1 MSGNRTLTR
10 LSGIV
15 SIVSLT
21 VATEN
26 QYANAVLPEGI
37 LVKKSDGVIYRTD
50 GTHAIRDLIP
60 VADQVLTNVEK
71 IALSNAFSTGSYA
84 IAPGGVVVHGNNGKI
99 SDNSLNIVASGKI
112 KSSYL
117 SDFVSNG
124 MIKYAVLPEDVKTSF
139 IVVNTYRDL
148 LNLSA
153 EDRKKIIVIDSSGDP
168 NNGSAGN
175 SIYYY
180 HNGSWQ
186 NVIMV
191 ANASVTYENVQ
202 AVSGVM
208 YDHPL
213 HLKTDDSNIH
223 ALLDALVIGEVVPDE
238 PDDPTPVDPDEPTPD
253 DPDEPDNPPEQPT
266 HDEHPSPIEQDYAT
280 IINAIEAA
288 EGADAPDLYIEQD
301 KPYSYMLIVDGSIFD
316 NPEQITV
323 TVTDTTSNTT
333 GTLQLTMVANDDPNI
348 FVGGYER
355 DSSDGMHTV
364 IDDNTSRFNNEHN
377 ITIMITDGTKTA
389 ILSGTVADCI
399 SGYSA
404 SRAGVYKS
412 YSSIK
417 FVPGYTGTD
426 TQRWSITS

>member
-60 VADQVLTNVEK
+60 VADQVLTSVEK
-71 IALSNAFSTGSYA
+71 IALSNAFSTGSYV
-84 IAPGGVVVHGNNGKI
+84 IAPGGVVVHGSNGKI
-99 SDNSLNIVASGKI
+99 NDSSLNIVASGKI

-153 EDRKKIIVIDSSGDP
+153 EDRKKLIIVIDSSGDP
-168 NNGSAGN
+168 TNSSSGN

-191 ANASVTYENVQ
+191 ANASVTYESVQ

-223 ALLDALVIGEVVPDE
+223 ALLDALVIGEVIPDE
-238 PDDPTPVDPDEPTPD
+238 PDDPTPVDPDEPTPPVTTHDETPDYIGTGWVNFINGLNAALTAPVPDVYVEDANYSDYVTIESNELNLAQTEYTITNTTTNDIIVLPVTSIVANTTGIAVVEYDRD
-253 DPDEPDNPPEQPT
+253 DPDIHELLY
-266 HDEHPSPIEQDYAT
+266 PSTGKTRVKNEILHLVISDGT
-280 IINAIEAA
+280 LTFTKDITRNNCF
-288 EGADAPDLYIEQD
+288 DDLYCPGEI
-301 KPYSYMLIVDGSIFD
+301 STD
-316 NPEQITV
+316 N
-323 TVTDTTSNTT
+323 
-333 GTLQLTMVANDDPNI
+333 GW
-348 FVGGYER
+348 
-355 DSSDGMHTV
+355 SSD
-364 IDDNTSRFNNEHN
+364 N
-377 ITIMITDGTKTA
+377 IA
-389 ILSGTVADCI
+389 
-399 SGYSA
+399 GYLL
-404 SRAGVYKS
+404 
-412 YSSIK
+412 
-417 FVPGYTGTD
+417 
-426 TQRWSITS
+426 

>member
-21 VATEN
+21 VTTEN

-71 IALSNAFSTGSYA
+71 IALSNAFSTGSYV
-84 IAPGGVVVHGNNGKI
+84 IAPGGVVVHGSNGKI
-99 SDNSLNIVASGKI
+99 NDSSLNIVASGKI

-153 EDRKKIIVIDSSGDP
+153 EDRKKLIIVIDSSGDP

-191 ANASVTYENVQ
+191 ANASVTYESVQ

-223 ALLDALVIGEVVPDE
+223 AILDALVIGEVV
-238 PDDPTPVDPDEPTPD
+238 PDEPTPD

-288 EGADAPDLYIEQD
+288 ESADSPDLYIEQNE
-301 KPYSYMLIVDGSIFD
+301 PYSYMLIVDGSIFD
-316 NPEQITV
+316 NPEQITI
-323 TVTDTTSNTT
+323 TVTDTASNTT
-333 GTLQLTMVANDDPNI
+333 GTLQLTMVADDNPNV
-348 FVGGYER
+348 FVGGYES
-355 DSSDGMHTV
+355 DGSDGMHEVINNNTYSNNVTV
-364 IDDNTSRFNNEHN
+364 
-377 ITIMITDGTKTA
+377 MITDGTKTA
-389 ILSGTVADCI
+389 ILSGTASDCI
-399 SGYSA
+399 CGYGA

-412 YSSIK
+412 SRSIK
-417 FVPGYTGTD
+417 FVPGYTATD

>member
-50 GTHAIRDLIP
+50 GTHTIRDLIP

-71 IALSNAFSTGSYA
+71 IALSNAFSTGSYV
-84 IAPGGVVVHGNNGKI
+84 IAPGGVVVHGSNGKI
-99 SDNSLNIVASGKI
+99 NDNSLNIVASGKI

-153 EDRKKIIVIDSSGDP
+153 EDRKKLIIVIDSSGDP

-191 ANASVTYENVQ
+191 ANASVTYESVQ

-223 ALLDALVIGEVVPDE
+223 ALLDALVIGEVIPDE

-253 DPDEPDNPPEQPT
+253 DPDEPDVPVEPVSN
-266 HDEHPSPIEQDYAT
+266 HDETPDYIGTGWVNFINGLNAALTAPVPDVYVDDVNYSDYVTIESNELNLAQTEYT
-280 IINAIEAA
+280 ITNTTTNDI
-288 EGADAPDLYIEQD
+288 
-301 KPYSYMLIVDGSIFD
+301 IVLPVTSI
-316 NPEQITV
+316 V
-323 TVTDTTSNTT
+323 ANTT
-333 GTLQLTMVANDDPNI
+333 GIAIVEYDRDDPDI
-348 FVGGYER
+348 YELLYPSTGKTR
-355 DSSDGMHTV
+355 VKNEILHLVISDGTLTFTKDITRNNCFDDLYCPGEISTDNGWSSD
-364 IDDNTSRFNNEHN
+364 N
-377 ITIMITDGTKTA
+377 IA
-389 ILSGTVADCI
+389 
-399 SGYSA
+399 GYLL
-404 SRAGVYKS
+404 
-412 YSSIK
+412 
-417 FVPGYTGTD
+417 
-426 TQRWSITS
+426 

>member
-50 GTHAIRDLIP
+50 GTHTIRDLIP

-71 IALSNAFSTGSYA
+71 IALSNAFSTGSYV
-84 IAPGGVVVHGNNGKI
+84 IAPGGVVVHGSNGKI
-99 SDNSLNIVASGKI
+99 SDSSLNIVASGKI

-153 EDRKKIIVIDSSGDP
+153 EDRKKLIIVIDSSGDP

-191 ANASVTYENVQ
+191 ANANVTYESVQ

-223 ALLDALVIGEVVPDE
+223 ALLDALVIGEVIPDE
-238 PDDPTPVDPDEPTPD
+238 PDDPTPVDPDEPDPD
-253 DPDEPDNPPEQPT
+253 NPDEPDVPVEPVSN
-266 HDEHPSPIEQDYAT
+266 HDETPDYIGTGWVNFINGLNAALTAPVPDVYVEDANYSDYVTIESNELNLAQTEYT
-280 IINAIEAA
+280 ITNTTTNDI
-288 EGADAPDLYIEQD
+288 
-301 KPYSYMLIVDGSIFD
+301 IVLPVTSI
-316 NPEQITV
+316 V
-323 TVTDTTSNTT
+323 ANTT
-333 GTLQLTMVANDDPNI
+333 GIAIVEYDRDDPDI
-348 FVGGYER
+348 YELLYPSTGKR
-355 DSSDGMHTV
+355 SVKNEILHLVISDGTLTFTKDITRNNCFDDLYCPGEISTDNGWSSD
-364 IDDNTSRFNNEHN
+364 N
-377 ITIMITDGTKTA
+377 IA
-389 ILSGTVADCI
+389 
-399 SGYSA
+399 GYLL
-404 SRAGVYKS
+404 
-412 YSSIK
+412 
-417 FVPGYTGTD
+417 
-426 TQRWSITS
+426 

>member
-71 IALSNAFSTGSYA
+71 IALSNAFSTGSYV
-84 IAPGGVVVHGNNGKI
+84 IAPGGVVVHGSNGKI
-99 SDNSLNIVASGKI
+99 NDSSLNIVASGKI

-153 EDRKKIIVIDSSGDP
+153 EDRKKLIVVIDSSGDP
-168 NNGSAGN
+168 ANSSSGN

-223 ALLDALVIGEVVPDE
+223 ALLDALVIGEVIPDE

-253 DPDEPDNPPEQPT
+253 DPDNPPEQPT

-280 IINAIEAA
+280 IITAIEAA
-288 EGADAPDLYIEQD
+288 ADADSPDLYIEQD
-301 KPYSYMLIVDGSIFD
+301 ELYSYMLIVDGSIFD

-333 GTLQLTMVANDDPNI
+333 GTLQLTMVANDNPNI
-348 FVGGYER
+348 FVGGYES
-355 DSSDGMHTV
+355 DGSDGMYDV
-364 IDDNTSRFNNEHN
+364 IDHNTWNNDHN

-389 ILSGTVADCI
+389 ILSGTMADCI
-399 SGYSA
+399 SGYNA
-404 SRAGVYKS
+404 HLAGIYKL
-412 YSSIK
+412 YDTIK
-417 FVPGYTGTD
+417 FVPGYTATD